1 MIQVYVFGGMNS
13 PPYLPTIDGRIDIID
28 LESKTISI
36 MKASNGSIANITQ
49 ILFYQCAVGLED
61 MNLIALTG
69 GRDRKG

>member
-1 MIQVYVFGGMNS
+1 MNA
-13 PPYLPTIDGRIDIID
+13 PPYVPIVDGRIDIID

-69 GRDRKG
+69 GRDRKRLIGTEPV